1 MKNLVTVYIV
11 NSNYGKYISQAIQ
24 SVLNQTYKNIEILVI
39 DDFSSDNSKKIIK
52 KYVSNPKIKIILNK
66 KKIGLLKSSNIA
78 IKASKGEYVIRLDAD
93 DYFDKDLVSTFVK
106 KIKNNLN
113 SAFVYSDYYEVN
125 KYSQIIKKIKQ
136 INVSSGSVIKDR
148 PILAACCLIRKSLLI
163 NVGLYD
169 ETFTR
174 QDGYDFW
181 YKIINEYS
189 FSYVPKALFFYR
201 RHSKNLT
208 KNLIKL
214 FKTRSEILK
223 KFASKE
229 KSLSKN
235 SLIIPVRGYEL
246 DKKNYLKKIKN
257 RPILFYTIDVAL
269 KVRNIDKI
277 ILSCTDPKLL
287 KICKKKYK
295 KKILYHERKTDEALL
310 NQNFRVSL
318 LSALKKFKLKPD
330 NLVILTPEY
339 PKKKAF
345 YIEQALNKMNLHNL
359 DKVISTTYDVDHNFY
374 QYTKNGIKLISN
386 DNQKLLKY
394 EKKLILKETG
404 GIVIFNLNSLK
415 KNSIKKISNIII
427 DENSAFKI

>member
-1 MKNLVTVYIV
+1 MKNLVTVYII

-24 SVLNQTYKNIEILVI
+24 SVLDQTYKKIEILII
-39 DDFSSDNSKKIIK
+39 DDFSSDDSKKIIK
-52 KYVSNPKIKIILNK
+52 KYVSNPKIKIIFNK

-78 IKASKGEYVIRLDAD
+78 IKASKGEFVIRLDAD
-93 DYFDKDLVSTFVK
+93 DYFDKNLISIFIK
-106 KIKNNLN
+106 KIKKNIN

-125 KYSQIIKKIKQ
+125 KFSQVLKKVKQ
-136 INVSSGSVIKDR
+136 INISSGSNIKDR
-148 PILAACCLIRKSLLI
+148 PILAACCLIRKSLMI

-169 ETFTR
+169 ESFTR

-189 FSYVPKALFFYR
+189 FSYVPKALFYYR

-208 KNLIKL
+208 KNLTKL

-223 KFASKE
+223 KYAYKKKNFT
-229 KSLSKN
+229 KN

-257 RPILFYTIDVAL
+257 KPIIFHTIDVAI
-269 KVRNIDKI
+269 KVKNIDKI
-277 ILSCTDPKLL
+277 ILSCADTKLL
-287 KICKKKYK
+287 RICKKKYK
-295 KKILYHERKTDEALL
+295 SRILYHKRKTDEALL
-310 NQNFRVSL
+310 NQNFRTSL
-318 LSALKKFKLKPD
+318 LSALRKFHLNPD

-339 PKKKAF
+339 PHKKTF

-359 DKVISTTYDVDHNFY
+359 DKIITTTYDVDHNFY
-374 QYTKNGIKLISN
+374 QYIKNGIKLISN
-386 DNQKLLKY
+386 DNQKLLRY

-404 GIVIFNLNSLK
+404 GIVVFNLKSFKRNK
-415 KNSIKKISNIII
+415 IKKISNVII
-427 DENSAFKI
+427 DERSAYKI

>member
-287 KICKKKYK
+287 KICKN
-295 KKILYHERKTDEALL
+295 HERKTDEALL